1 MPTSTR
7 GSGLT
12 DFSKRPGARDTWR
25 RAGVT
30 SSAGTIQLQ
39 PEDGLAE
46 GEPPLNAGPEREFTV
61 EARSQWKMV
70 SRRFFR
76 HKLAMASLIVLV
88 LVAALAFIGARLW
101 HYGYKELT
109 PDASQAPSW
118 THPFGTDQ
126 LGRDYF
132 AQVLQGAQKSLQ
144 IALIVALLSTTV
156 GVVVGSI
163 SGYFRGWTD
172 SALMRIVDLFLTVPT
187 IAIAACLGRQLT
199 GGDWWLLSII
209 LSAVLWTSTARIIRG
224 EFLSLRE
231 KEFVEA
237 ARAIGAP
244 DRRIIFK
251 HILPNVV
258 GPVIVSATLVVATA
272 ILLETALSYL
282 GLGVK
287 RPDTSLGLL
296 VSDYQTAFQSRPW
309 LFWFPGLFII
319 VIALSINFIGDG
331 LRDAFDPRQTRVRA

>member
-1 MPTSTR
+1 
-7 GSGLT
+7 LT
-12 DFSKRPGARDTWR
+12 DFTKRPNARETLR

-30 SSAGTIQLQ
+30 SAAGTIQLQ
-39 PEDGLAE
+39 PEDGLAD
-46 GEPPLNAGPEREFTV
+46 GEPPLGAGPEREFTV
-61 EARSQWKMV
+61 AARSQSKMV
-70 SRRFFR
+70 LRRFLR
-76 HKLAMASLIVLV
+76 HKLAMASFVVLIL
-88 LVAALAFIGARLW
+88 LALLAFVGARLW
-101 HYGYKELT
+101 KYTYRELT

-118 THPFGTDQ
+118 SHPFGTDQ
-126 LGRDYF
+126 LGRDYL
-132 AQVLQGAQKSLQ
+132 AQVLQGAQKSIQ
-144 IALIVALLSTTV
+144 IALIVALLATTL
-156 GVVVGSI
+156 GVLIGAI

-172 SALMRIVDLFLTVPT
+172 GALMRVVDLFLTVPT
-187 IAIAACLGRQLT
+187 IAIAACLGRQLS
-199 GGDWWLLSII
+199 GGDWWLLAII
-209 LSAVLWTSTARIIRG
+209 LSVVLWTSTARIIRG

-237 ARAIGAP
+237 ARAIGAS

-251 HILPNVV
+251 HMLPNVV

>member
-1 MPTSTR
+1 
-7 GSGLT
+7 LT
-12 DFSKRPGARDTWR
+12 DFAKRPGVRETWR
-25 RAGVT
+25 RAGVN
-30 SSAGTIQLQ
+30 SEVSTIQME
-39 PEDGLAE
+39 PEDGLAD
-46 GEPPLNAGPEREFTV
+46 GEPPLGPGPEREFTV
-61 EARSQWKMV
+61 EARSQWRMV
-70 SRRFFR
+70 TRRFFR
-76 HKLAMASLIVLV
+76 HKLAMVSLIVLV
-88 LVAALAFIGARLW
+88 LVTALAFIGARLW
-101 HYGYKELT
+101 KYDYRELT
-109 PDASQAPSW
+109 KDASQAPSW
-118 THPFGTDQ
+118 EHPFGTDQ

-132 AQVLQGAQKSLQ
+132 AQVLHGAQKSIL
-144 IALIVALLSTTV
+144 IAVMVAILATTL
-156 GVVVGSI
+156 GVVVGAI

-172 SALMRIVDLFLTVPT
+172 AGLMRLVDLFLTIPT
-187 IAIAACLGRQLT
+187 IAIAACLGRQLS
-199 GGDWWLLSII
+199 GGDWWLLAVI
-209 LSAVLWTSTARIIRG
+209 LSVVLWTSTARIVRG

>member
-1 MPTSTR
+1 
-7 GSGLT
+7 LT
-12 DFSKRPGARDTWR
+12 DYSRRPGARETLR

-30 SSAGTIQLQ
+30 SATATIQM
-39 PEDGLAE
+39 ESGDVLAE
-46 GEPPLNAGPEREFTV
+46 GEPPLGAGPEREFTV

-70 SRRFFR
+70 ARRFLR
-76 HKLAMASLIVLV
+76 HKLAMISLLV
-88 LVAALAFIGARLW
+88 LLAVTLISFVGARLW
-101 HYGYKELT
+101 KYSYKDLT
-109 PDASQAPSW
+109 SDASQAPSW
-118 THPFGTDQ
+118 DHPFGTDQ

-132 AQVLQGAQKSLQ
+132 AQVLHGAQKSLL
-144 IALIVALLSTTV
+144 IAVIVALLSTTI
-156 GVVVGSI
+156 GVLIGAI
-163 SGYFRGWTD
+163 SGYFRGWLD
-172 SALMRIVDLFLTVPT
+172 NSLMRLVDLILTIPV
-187 IAIAACLGRQLT
+187 IAIGACLGRLLH
-199 GGDWWLLSII
+199 GGDWWLLAII
-209 LSAVLWTSTARIIRG
+209 LSTVLWTSTARIIRG

-237 ARAIGAP
+237 ARAIGAK

-258 GPVIVSATLVVATA
+258 GPMIVSATLVVATA

-331 LRDAFDPRQTRVRA
+331 LRDAFDPKQTRVRA

>member
-1 MPTSTR
+1 M
-7 GSGLT
+7 T
-12 DFSKRPGARDTWR
+12 DFAKRPGVRETWR
-25 RAGVT
+25 RAGVN
-30 SSAGTIQLQ
+30 SEVSTIQME
-39 PEDGLAE
+39 PEDGLAD
-46 GEPPLNAGPEREFTV
+46 GEPPLGEGPEREFTV
-61 EARSQWKMV
+61 AARSQWRMV
-70 SRRFFR
+70 VRRFFR
-76 HKLAMASLIVLV
+76 HKLALISLIVLV
-88 LVAALAFIGARLW
+88 LVTALAFIGARLW
-101 HYGYKELT
+101 KYDYKEIT

-118 THPFGTDQ
+118 EHPFGTDQ

-132 AQVLQGAQKSLQ
+132 AQVLHGAQKSIL
-144 IALIVALLSTTV
+144 IALMVAVLSTTI
-156 GVVVGSI
+156 GVVIGAV

-172 SALMRIVDLFLTVPT
+172 AGLMRLVDLFLTIPT
-187 IAIAACLGRQLT
+187 IAIAACLGRQLS
-199 GGDWWLLSII
+199 GGDWWLLAVI
-209 LSAVLWTSTARIIRG
+209 LSVVLWTSTARIVRG

-251 HILPNVV
+251 HIMPNVI
-258 GPVIVSATLVVATA
+258 GPIIVSATLVVATA

>member
-1 MPTSTR
+1 
-7 GSGLT
+7 LT
-12 DFSKRPGARDTWR
+12 DFAKRPGVRETFR
-25 RAGVT
+25 RATAT
-30 SSAGTIQLQ
+30 SSASTIQLE
-39 PEDGLAE
+39 PEDGLTP
-46 GEPPLNAGPEREFTV
+46 GEAPLGPEREFTV
-61 EARSQWKMV
+61 AARSQWRMV
-70 SRRFFR
+70 TRRFFR
-76 HKLAMASLIVLV
+76 HKLAVASLIVFV
-88 LVAALAFIGARLW
+88 LLTLLAFVGAYLW
-101 HYGYKELT
+101 HYNYKDIT
-109 PDASQAPSW
+109 PDNSQPPSW

-126 LGRDYF
+126 LGHDYF
-132 AQVLQGAQKSLQ
+132 AQVLRGAQKSIE
-144 IALIVALLSTTV
+144 IALIVALLSTTI
-156 GVVVGSI
+156 GVVVGAV
-163 SGYFRGWTD
+163 SGYFRGWVD
-172 SALMRIVDLFLTVPT
+172 NGLMRIVDLMLTIPV
-187 IAIAACLGRQLT
+187 IAIAACLGRTLG
-199 GGDWWLLSII
+199 GGDWWLLAII

-237 ARAIGAP
+237 ARAVGAK
-244 DRRIIFK
+244 DSRIIFK

-258 GPVIVSATLVVATA
+258 GPMIVSATLVVATA

>member
-1 MPTSTR
+1 
-7 GSGLT
+7 LT
-12 DFSKRPGARDTWR
+12 EFTKRPGVRETLR
-25 RAGVT
+25 RAAAPSST
-30 SSAGTIQLQ
+30 STIQLE
-39 PEDGLAE
+39 PEDGLAP
-46 GEPPLNAGPEREFTV
+46 GEPPLGPEREFTV
-61 EARSQWKMV
+61 AARSQWRMV
-70 SRRFFR
+70 GRRFFR
-76 HKLAMASLIVLV
+76 HKLAVASLVVFILLTLLAFVG
-88 LVAALAFIGARLW
+88 AALWKYNYRQI
-101 HYGYKELT
+101 T
-109 PDASQAPSW
+109 PDSSQAPSW
-118 THPFGTDQ
+118 EHPFGTDQ
-126 LGRDYF
+126 LGHDYF
-132 AQVLQGAQKSLQ
+132 AQVLRGAQKSIE
-144 IALIVALLSTTV
+144 IALIVALLSTTI
-156 GVVVGSI
+156 GVIIGSI
-163 SGYFRGWTD
+163 SGYFRGFVDTG
-172 SALMRIVDLFLTVPT
+172 LMRIVDLMLTIPV
-187 IAIAACLGRQLT
+187 IAIAACLGRQLS
-199 GGDWWLLSII
+199 GGDWWLLAII

-237 ARAIGAP
+237 ARAVGAK
-244 DRRIIFK
+244 DSRIIFK

-258 GPVIVSATLVVATA
+258 GPMIVSATLVVATA